1 MDIFLLIEFQLQKI
15 KKKTIIE
22 TFRYLLAHISTDTTE
37 HSLNQ
42 PLNVHYLSHNLHWT
56 LYNIKWNME
65 ILTSFFVFSFHEHG
79 KYDVPAM
86 VDKVL
91 NITGLE
97 KIMYVGHSM
106 GTTSFFTMMALKPQY
121 NDKIISFIALAPAVY
136 MDNMRALSNLLLK
149 TFNLPVS
156 FF

>member
-1 MDIFLLIEFQLQKI
+1 
-15 KKKTIIE
+15 
-22 TFRYLLAHISTDTTE
+22 
-37 HSLNQ
+37 
-42 PLNVHYLSHNLHWT
+42 
-56 LYNIKWNME
+56 ME